1 MPLHIEG
8 ISVRKRVVS
17 ARQCRGSN
25 AVDGDVLMQA
35 SVGWL
40 VERTM
45 MRDKEAARSCGVG
58 VFGGRIAERQVKIGY
73 TGLDAGGQCGECF
86 FIVTAGFEEEAELFR
101 QGETFEEHP
110 AEEQSSGHPHLSTLG
125 RIHTTI
131 NAARA

>member
-1 MPLHIEG
+1 MVVLLQHGGVIPAITFAQMNTRRLGTIVMPLHIEG

-45 MRDKEAARSCGVG
+45 MRDKEAAPSCGVG
-58 VFGGRIAERQVKIGY
+58 VF
-73 TGLDAGGQCGECF
+73 
-86 FIVTAGFEEEAELFR
+86 IVIEEAESL
-101 QGETFEEHP
+101 
-110 AEEQSSGHPHLSTLG
+110 SGK
-125 RIHTTI
+125 
-131 NAARA
+131 